1 LKSDF
6 MVVSE
11 SKQKRESATD
21 ISDVI
26 EAADSTKNYKYP
38 ALIQSRYS
46 RVQERFMAR
55 QILALPPRPTELI
68 NRQERR
74 APEHD

>member
-1 LKSDF
+1 
-6 MVVSE
+6 MVVAE

-26 EAADSTKNYKYP
+26 EAADRQDYKDP
-38 ALIQSRYS
+38 ALIQRRYS
-46 RVQERFMAR
+46 RAQERFMAR
-55 QILALPPRPTELI
+55 QSLALPLRPIELI

>member
-1 LKSDF
+1 

-26 EAADSTKNYKYP
+26 EAVRFDKNYKDP
-38 ALIQSRYS
+38 ALIQRRYS
-46 RVQERFMAR
+46 RAQERFIAR
-55 QILALPPRPTELI
+55 QSLALPLRPTELI